1 MNILFVGRH
10 HGRSRV
16 FAPGRTALVAAGIGL
31 VLVIGGAAWGGYWLA
46 LHSGAA
52 DSKATQSY
60 MVERWQERLEASQQ
74 ELERLEA
81 HTEDEVSAL
90 TRRVGELQARAL
102 RVDALGQNLMAAADL
117 SGEEFDFE
125 SRPAMGGP
133 ESEVVGGSQGT
144 QSTQGLERQIGE
156 LDARLRSRE
165 KQLAVLDRLIANREL
180 NSQREVDGR
189 PVTWG
194 WTSSPY
200 GYRTDPFNGRKA
212 WHTGVD
218 IAGRDGGDV
227 ISVGAGVVTAAR
239 EKGGYG
245 YFVEIDHGD
254 GYQTRYAHAK
264 ELMVETGDIVEKGE
278 TIATMG
284 STGRSTGPHV
294 HFEVVKDGTR
304 KNPNDFM

>member
-10 HGRSRV
+10 HGRARV
-16 FAPGRTALVAAGIGL
+16 FAPGRNALFAAGVSLALV
-31 VLVIGGAAWGGYWLA
+31 VGGAGWGGYQLA
-46 LHSGAA
+46 VRTGAA
-52 DSKATQSY
+52 EGEEDQSHL
-60 MVERWQERLEASQQ
+60 VQRWQERLRESRS
-74 ELERLEA
+74 ELKRLETHA
-81 HTEDEVSAL
+81 ENEIAAL

-102 RVDALGQNLMAAADL
+102 RVDALGQNLMASADL
-117 SGEEFDFE
+117 KGEEFDFE

-133 ESEVVGGSQGT
+133 ESDPPGASQT
-144 QSTQGLERQIGE
+144 TAGLERQISALE
-156 LDARLRSRE
+156 TRLRSRE
-165 KQLAVLDRLIANREL
+165 KQLSLLDRLIANREL
-180 NSQREVDGR
+180 KSQREVDGR

-200 GYRTDPFNGRKA
+200 GYRTDPFSGRRA

-218 IAGRDGGDV
+218 IAGREGGDV
-227 ISVGAGVVTAAR
+227 ISVGAGVVTAAH

-245 YFVEIDHGD
+245 YIVEIDHGD

-264 ELMVETGDIVEKGE
+264 KLLVEKGDIVEKGQK
-278 TIATMG
+278 IALMG

-304 KNPNDFM
+304 KNPTDFM

>member
-10 HGRSRV
+10 HGKARV
-16 FAPGRTALVAAGIGL
+16 FSPGRNALFAAGASL
-31 VLVIGGAAWGGYWLA
+31 ALLMAGAGWGGYQLA
-46 LHSGAA
+46 IHSGAA
-52 DSKATQSY
+52 GGTEKSH
-60 MVERWQERLEASQQ
+60 MVERWQQRLNDARSELARIEAKAENEIS
-74 ELERLEA
+74 
-81 HTEDEVSAL
+81 VL

-102 RVDALGQNLMAAADL
+102 RVDALGQNLMASAEL

-133 ESEVVGGSQGT
+133 ESEGAGENQTTGA
-144 QSTQGLERQIGE
+144 LERQISALE
-156 LDARLRSRE
+156 KRLSSRE
-165 KQLAVLDRLIANREL
+165 KQLTLLDRLIANREL
-180 NSQREVDGR
+180 KSQREVDGR

-200 GYRTDPFNGRKA
+200 GYRTDPFSGRRA

-218 IAGRDGGDV
+218 IAGREGGDV
-227 ISVGAGVVTAAR
+227 ISVGAGIVTKAR
-239 EKGGYG
+239 KKGGYG
-245 YFVEIDHGD
+245 YIVEIDHGD

-264 ELMVETGDIVEKGE
+264 KLLVEKGDVVE
-278 TIATMG
+278 KGQKIAAMG

-304 KNPNDFM
+304 KNPTDFM